1 MNMTLLWLVLAIAL
15 FIIEGVTVGMVCM
28 WFGIGA
34 VVSMLV
40 SLATDSIYI
49 QWLVFIVVS
58 LVMLV
63 LLRPM
68 AKKAMHSHIERT
80 NAGSMIGK
88 MAVLTQSIGENSPGR
103 LKYGDVSWI
112 AVTDN
117 GDTIEKGE
125 KVSIVSIEGNKLV
138 VSKI

>member
-1 MNMTLLWLVLAIAL
+1 MNMTLLWLVLAIVL
-15 FIIEGVTVGMVCM
+15 FIIESITVGLVCM

-34 VVSMLV
+34 AAAMLV
-40 SLATDSIYI
+40 SLAADNIYI

-58 LVMLV
+58 LAMLV
-63 LLRPM
+63 LLRPL
-68 AKKAMHSHIERT
+68 AKRAMFSHIERT

-88 MAVLTQSIGENSPGR
+88 SAVLTESIGENSPGR

-125 KVSIVSIEGNKLV
+125 KVNINSIKGNKLV
-138 VSKI
+138 VSKA

>member
-15 FIIEGVTVGMVCM
+15 FIIEGATVGMVCM

-40 SLATDSIYI
+40 SLATDNIYI

-58 LVMLV
+58 LVMLA

-125 KVSIVSIEGNKLV
+125 KVNIVSIEGNKLV
-138 VSKI
+138 VSRA